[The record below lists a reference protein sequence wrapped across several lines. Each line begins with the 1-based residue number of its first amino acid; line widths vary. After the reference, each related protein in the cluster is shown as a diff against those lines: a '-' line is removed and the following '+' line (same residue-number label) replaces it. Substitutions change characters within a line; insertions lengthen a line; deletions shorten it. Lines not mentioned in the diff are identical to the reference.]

1 MFLLYVS
8 SQGEGVPDKPLAA
21 GLDLTNVD
29 FLVLVNVALILPV
42 EILRDSVLCLDVV
55 DKIGAELEVLV
66 ADLASENTPVQPLN
80 LFRLETTHQLFLVV
94 VQRHLVALRD
104 VLVEGEVVTEDA
116 EKEKKVKNFFIS
128 EKTSSHLMPHI

>member
-1 MFLLYVS
+1 M
-8 SQGEGVPDKPLAA
+8 
-21 GLDLTNVD
+21 
-29 FLVLVNVALILPV
+29 LVNVALVLPV
-42 EILRDSVLCLDVV
+42 EILRDSVLGLDVV

-116 EKEKKVKNFFIS
+116 EKERKNLKLYNWARFSFVLSLTIAYVINL
-128 EKTSSHLMPHI
+128 SSSQS